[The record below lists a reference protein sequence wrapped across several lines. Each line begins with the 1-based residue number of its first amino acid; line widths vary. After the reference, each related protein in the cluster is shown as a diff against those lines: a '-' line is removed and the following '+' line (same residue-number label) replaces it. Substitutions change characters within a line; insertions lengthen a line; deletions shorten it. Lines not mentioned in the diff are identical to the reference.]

1 MTEQKTTLVRI
12 NLTIYNRLQSHL
24 KGKVPFKSASSF
36 VGELIL
42 DALKTESQI
51 NAETKEEALP

>member
-1 MTEQKTTLVRI
+1 MTAKTTVVRI
-12 NLTIYNRLQSHL
+12 DSSIHSQLMEHL

-51 NAETKEEALP
+51 NAETKEEDLP